1 MKLYKVFI
9 LIFLTITTNLNLANA
24 QISSSMVRQI
34 KDSGVIKIGVEEGSM
49 PFSYQDY
56 RGVYIGY
63 SVDLCK
69 KIVEDL
75 KKSINSNSLSIR
87 FIPVSSANRIPL
99 IANHTLDMVCGA
111 ATNNLDREKFVSFS
125 STIYI
130 AAGRVLVRKSSK
142 ITSFSDLQN
151 KTLGLITGGSINSYV
166 NQSNNNQNLNI
177 KIVYSKDGDELFSM
191 LNNGSID
198 AIATDD
204 VMLAA
209 LVANSNN
216 PDQYVILNQTLSVE
230 PYGIMMPLDD
240 LNFKKLVNGILM
252 RIYQSGQ
259 IGVIYDKWFLS
270 PIPTRGINLN
280 MPMSSSLREV
290 FNHPTDSG
298 DPIDYLPVSGVKTE

>member
-1 MKLYKVFI
+1 
-9 LIFLTITTNLNLANA
+9 
-24 QISSSMVRQI
+24 MVRQI